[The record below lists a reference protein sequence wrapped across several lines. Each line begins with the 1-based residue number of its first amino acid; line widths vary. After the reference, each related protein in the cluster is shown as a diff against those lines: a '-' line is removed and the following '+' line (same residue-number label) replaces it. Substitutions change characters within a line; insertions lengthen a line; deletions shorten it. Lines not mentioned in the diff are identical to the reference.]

1 MMQQDTEKKPLAIAS
16 VPVQS
21 WGELYGLEEGF
32 RRGTIFPELD
42 MPFYAAEPEQGE
54 GSYSC
59 RRTSEDGSAE
69 LMEEIG
75 QISFLLDDLV
85 LYLDTHPED
94 ETALGI
100 YQENSRRRREL
111 KETFAKRFY
120 PLTRDCMAVCGNFGW
135 GGRQT
140 ALGRRLRVDVEL

>member
-135 GGRQT
+135 GDGKPPGEGGC
-140 ALGRRLRVDVEL
+140 A